1 MAATARPTNVRLME
15 TRLLVRRADG
25 WIALP
30 YVWNADQTDA
40 VLARTGEQIPLDVLH
55 EDQPAS

>member
-1 MAATARPTNVRLME
+1 VRLIE
-15 TRLLVRRADG
+15 TRLLVSRASG

-40 VLARTGEQIPLDVLH
+40 VLSRTGDQIPLDV
-55 EDQPAS
+55 PTKTSATS